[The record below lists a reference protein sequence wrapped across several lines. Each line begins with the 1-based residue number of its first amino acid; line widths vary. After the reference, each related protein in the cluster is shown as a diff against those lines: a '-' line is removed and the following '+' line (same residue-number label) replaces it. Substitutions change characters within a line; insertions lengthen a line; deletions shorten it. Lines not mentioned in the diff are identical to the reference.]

1 MTEQAMP
8 VHAAVND
15 DRSQDV
21 QASRTA
27 SARRR
32 RQTAVNISEPER
44 LASAVA
50 GGFLAVFGM
59 RRKGWGG
66 LGLAALGAELLR
78 RGMTGHCMAYDALGV
93 STRDGHLSV
102 ANRSSADVDPSKAVK
117 ARAVETIQRPRAEL
131 YRMWRDFSQL
141 PRFMVHLERVDV
153 ITPTRSHWVTK
164 GPAGT
169 TVEWDAEIIGEREN
183 EYLEW
188 QSVQPAE
195 VPNRGTVQFV
205 DAAVGGGTE
214 VIVTLEAQPPAGK
227 VGDLVA
233 RAMGRSPQQEV
244 TQALH
249 RFKQIAE
256 GNHQPPTSSATRS
269 AETPGAIRAGTLGES
284 SVARPEA
291 GGRSTGMAP

>member
-1 MTEQAMP
+1 MSEQAMP
-8 VHAAVND
+8 VHTAVED
-15 DRSQDV
+15 DWSQNV

-32 RQTAVNISEPER
+32 RQAAVNISEPER
-44 LASAVA
+44 LVSAVA
-50 GGFLAVFGM
+50 GGFFAIYGV
-59 RRKGWGG
+59 RRKGWAG

-102 ANRSSADVDPSKAVK
+102 ATRSSADVDPSKAVK

-141 PRFMVHLERVDV
+141 PRYMVNLQRVDV

-164 GPAGT
+164 GPAGA
-169 TVEWDAEIIGEREN
+169 TVEWDAEIIAEREN
-183 EYLEW
+183 EYIEW
-188 QSVQPAE
+188 QSVEPAE

-233 RAMGRSPQQEV
+233 RAMGKSPQQEV

-256 GNHQPPTSSATRS
+256 GDQQPPTSSATRA
-269 AETPGAIRAGTLGES
+269 AESSGTSRAGTTGGS
-284 SVARPEA
+284 GAAWPEA
-291 GGRSTGMAP
+291 GDRSSGMSR